1 MRVGGGSD
9 QDLAQRTPAQGAEA
23 ARQGPRTSV
32 LIVHVNLTRQYQEER
47 EKRAEEFCT
56 NLQAKYEDLMGV
68 HDVTWQNQLHAMQ
81 QSMHTLLRTHI
92 SLEDHEL
99 ILTQKTAALND
110 AHAKAVQLL
119 QTTFD
124 RSMVEAQHVHERT
137 AEAAHHA
144 AVVPLHATIAE
155 LQAKCEQAQAALD
168 DLTTQLAKTRERYQS
183 EVLRRTKVEAKMHES
198 CRHLLSMRNQLKKA
212 SGGIAE
218 WKAQTKDWQ
227 RQASQGQADCT
238 ALKLTLVTA
247 EATHGS
253 TVKCLEQDIRY
264 LEQAL
269 AKETSLRVSVEDQ
282 LAVATAAVTTCA
294 SSKGQVEARELMANQ
309 RLEQLQVNWDADV
322 ARRTLAAADEQ
333 DKLKLANECID
344 KLRGTVMDLQRDS
357 QDLRRQL
364 DVAVACKDQVE
375 GAWNVRLRDI
385 EKKLQA
391 SDEVNKA
398 LRKENAALKQE
409 LRIEQQL
416 FKGSTALK

>member
-1 MRVGGGSD
+1 RLLEQAKASMVEQCALEVEATKTLLNER
-9 QDLAQRTPAQGAEA
+9 LRKEQRRHAKA
-23 ARQGPRTSV
+23 
-32 LIVHVNLTRQYQEER
+32 LEER

-124 RSMVEAQHVHERT
+124 RSMVEAQHHSILE
-137 AEAAHHA
+137 
-144 AVVPLHATIAE
+144 
-155 LQAKCEQAQAALD
+155 
-168 DLTTQLAKTRERYQS
+168 LAKTRERYQS

>member
-1 MRVGGGSD
+1 RLLEQAKASMVEQCALEVEATKTLLNER
-9 QDLAQRTPAQGAEA
+9 LRKEQRRHAKALVQ
-23 ARQGPRTSV
+23 
-32 LIVHVNLTRQYQEER
+32 R

-68 HDVTWQNQLHAMQ
+68 HEVTWQNQLHAMQ
-81 QSMHTLLRTHI
+81 QSMHTLLRTHM
-92 SLEDHEL
+92 SLEDHDL
-99 ILTQKTAALND
+99 ILNQKTTALND
-110 AHAKAVQLL
+110 AHARAVQLL

-155 LQAKCEQAQAALD
+155 LQAKCEQAQAAVD

-269 AKETSLRVSVEDQ
+269 AKETSLRGQ

-357 QDLRRQL
+357 Q
-364 DVAVACKDQVE
+364 
-375 GAWNVRLRDI
+375 
-385 EKKLQA
+385 KLQA
-391 SDEVNKA
+391 SDVANKA

>member
-1 MRVGGGSD
+1 
-9 QDLAQRTPAQGAEA
+9 
-23 ARQGPRTSV
+23 V

-155 LQAKCEQAQAALD
+155 LQAKYEQAQAALD

-357 QDLRRQL
+357 Q
-364 DVAVACKDQVE
+364 
-375 GAWNVRLRDI
+375 
-385 EKKLQA
+385 KLQA
-391 SDEVNKA
+391 SDVANKA